1 MNRVASDAVEPA
13 EPIDGVQ
20 LALLAAG
27 ERMNVQQ
34 FRIEPGAIV
43 PEHSHHHEQ
52 LGYLLRGRLT
62 FIVDGEEIVVEADD
76 SYSLPGDE
84 PHAVE
89 NRGDSVAKGIDIF
102 SPPRTNPDWA
112 E

>member
-1 MNRVASDAVEPA
+1 MDRVSGSDVETA

-27 ERMNVQQ
+27 EHMNIQQ
-34 FRIEPGAIV
+34 FRIKPGAVV

-52 LGYLLRGRLT
+52 LGYLLRGELT
-62 FIVDGEEIVVEADD
+62 FTIDGEAIVVEAGD
-76 SYSLPGDE
+76 SYSLPGNE

-89 NRGDSVAKGIDIF
+89 NRGKSVAEGIDIF
-102 SPPRTNPDWA
+102 SPPRTDPDWA